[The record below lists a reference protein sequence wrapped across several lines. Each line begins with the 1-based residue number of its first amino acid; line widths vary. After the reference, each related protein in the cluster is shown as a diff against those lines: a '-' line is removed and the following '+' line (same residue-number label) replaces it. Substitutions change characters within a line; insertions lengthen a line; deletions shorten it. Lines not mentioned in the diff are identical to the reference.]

1 MVQLY
6 FNPRQYRFDPNQSG
20 TNPLRSKSLIRIT
33 ILIRP
38 IKILIWVIN
47 LKFLFFQN
55 FIGGPEFRPNFDP
68 LYVEILVRKC
78 FKTVVNFDRAV
89 VGKLTQGPSEKH
101 CGKCILHVWVVY
113 CWISFTKTKKKIYA
127 IAEFS
132 VAEFSVE
139 LEQTFLNIMYPID
152 NDKVVSIISH

>member
-6 FNPRQYRFDPNQSG
+6 FNPRQYRFDPKQSG

-38 IKILIWVIN
+38 IKILIWVIFQ
-47 LKFLFFQN
+47 KFLFSQN
-55 FIGGPEFRPNFDP
+55 FWGGPQFRPNFDP
-68 LYVEILVRKC
+68 LYVEIQVRKC

-89 VGKLTQGPSEKH
+89 VGKLTLGPSEKH

-113 CWISFTKTKKKIYA
+113 CWISFTKKFYA
-127 IAEFS
+127 ITEFS
-132 VAEFSVE
+132 VVEFSVE

>member
-38 IKILIWVIN
+38 IKILIWVICQ
-47 LKFLFFQN
+47 KFLFSQN
-55 FIGGPEFRPNFDP
+55 FWGGPQFRPNFDP
-68 LYVEILVRKC
+68 LYFEILVRKC
-78 FKTVVNFDRAV
+78 SKTVVNFDRAV

-113 CWISFTKTKKKIYA
+113 CWISFTKTKKK
-127 IAEFS
+127 FMPS
-132 VAEFSVE
+132 
-139 LEQTFLNIMYPID
+139 LNFRSLSFRSNWSKRFWSSCIPSIMTR
-152 NDKVVSIISH
+152 

>member
-6 FNPRQYRFDPNQSG
+6 FNPRQYRFDPKQSG

-38 IKILIWVIN
+38 IKILVRN
-47 LKFLFFQN
+47 FCFFKKFQPKLLFWN

-68 LYVEILVRKC
+68 LYVEIQVRKC

-89 VGKLTQGPSEKH
+89 VGKLTLGPSEKH

-113 CWISFTKTKKKIYA
+113 CWISFTKKFYA
-127 IAEFS
+127 I
-132 VAEFSVE
+132 AEFSVE